1 MSNKINFQFVSQLIA
16 TISLII
22 SIFITTAESLW
33 PNLST
38 DKCSGGGGG
47 KLKYL
52 SGDALT
58 DSLNCIGPNGLPYP
72 SSTIGRAFGGS
83 TRKGRSHV
91 SATVDPIVMQSTLLN
106 AYKEANEE
114 DLSTNM
120 RQGMCHLFISVIRG
134 VSRSFSKLYLL
145 SSN

>member
-1 MSNKINFQFVSQLIA
+1 MMSNKINFQFASQLIA

-38 DKCSGGGGG
+38 DKCSGVGGGN
-47 KLKYL
+47 LKYL

-58 DSLNCIGPNGLPYP
+58 DSPNCIGPNGLPYP

-83 TRKGRSHV
+83 SRKGRSHT
-91 SATVDPIVMQSTLLN
+91 STVDPIVMQSTLLS

-114 DLSTNM
+114 DLSTNL
-120 RQGMCHLFISVIRG
+120 RQGMCHF
-134 VSRSFSKLYLL
+134 LYP
-145 SSN
+145 